1 MYEEPAFTEKKE
13 YFYRLFS
20 TSNSQAMSRIKN
32 SIFNP
37 GNHTNIVSFGLLFLR
52 VIAGAFMFTHG
63 DGKLVRLFGE
73 GPIKFSDPLGIGAVP
88 SLALAVFA
96 EVVCSV
102 LVIVGVATRLS
113 VIPVIITMLV
123 AAFIV
128 HGADPFGSRE
138 LPLLYASV
146 FFFIAITGAG
156 KFSFDNLIYK
166 GSRRR

>member
-1 MYEEPAFTEKKE
+1 MAKAGI
-13 YFYRLFS
+13 R
-20 TSNSQAMSRIKN
+20 N

-37 GNHTNIVSFGLLFLR
+37 GSYSNIVSFGLLFLR

-102 LVIVGVATRLS
+102 LVILGLATRLS

-128 HGADPFGSRE
+128 HGSDPFGSRE

-146 FFFIAITGAG
+146 FFFIAISGAG